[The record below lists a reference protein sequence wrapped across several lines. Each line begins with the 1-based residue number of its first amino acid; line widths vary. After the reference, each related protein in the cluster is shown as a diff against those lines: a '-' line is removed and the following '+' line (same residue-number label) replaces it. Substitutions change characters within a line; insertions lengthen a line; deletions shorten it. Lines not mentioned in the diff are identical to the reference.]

1 MDRPETSRNP
11 TSEQGVSPK
20 DASLAETPISLLRQD
35 AHGTRP
41 ARIIWLDDDDNIV
54 EMLSYVFAWHL
65 KDYNLVPCLNGDEAL
80 REIDRHPPDLL
91 LTDYLHPGAS
101 LEAILHHLSARPARF
116 PILLMSGCE
125 KPEDLKRQFSSFT
138 FTIELL
144 SKPFVFR
151 DLIAGIIRHL
161 NSPNALPTHENLG
174 AVRARSRAEG
184 RHGGRGGYS
193 PGPKVGGG
201 GGWVYSRNGD

>member
-11 TSEQGVSPK
+11 TSEQSVLPK
-20 DASLAETPISLLRQD
+20 DASLAETPISLLRRD
-35 AHGTRP
+35 AKGTRP
-41 ARIIWLDDDDNIV
+41 ARIIWLDDDENIV
-54 EMLSYVFAWHL
+54 EVLSYVFAEHL

-144 SKPFVFR
+144 SKPFVFW

-161 NSPNALPTHENLG
+161 NSPNALPTHENLV
-174 AVRARSRAEG
+174 AVRAPSRAEG

-193 PGPKVGGG
+193 PKPKVGGG
-201 GGWVYSRNGD
+201 GGWVYSRNGY